1 MDPINVDI
9 RLIKAVLGTELR
21 VAPGRAL
28 MARVVTADGR
38 GRGSLNIAGALIDA
52 SLPKDIQAGQ
62 ELRLTVRHVSP
73 DRVELSLSDQNL
85 AAGESAE
92 AVPLPGGGTVQ
103 VSERDAGGGGSGSGG
118 DGSGGDGSGGDGGA
132 DRHALSL
139 RYEAPALG
147 AMDLRFELDPSSL
160 RISATV
166 GAGSPFDLALDNAG
180 KLRDALAAAV
190 GRPVTV
196 DVSPRREPLDVYA

>member
-9 RLIKAVLGTELR
+9 RLIKAVLGAELR
-21 VAPGRAL
+21 IAPGRAL
-28 MARVVTADGR
+28 MARVVTADGL
-38 GRGSLNIAGALIDA
+38 GRGSLNIAGAVIDA
-52 SLPKDIQAGQ
+52 SLPREIQAGQ

-85 AAGESAE
+85 QAAAAAE

-103 VSERDAGGGGSGSGG
+103 VSERDAGGGGGST
-118 DGSGGDGSGGDGGA
+118 GSPGA

-139 RYEAPALG
+139 RYDAPALG
-147 AMDLRFELDPSSL
+147 AIDLRFELDPETF
-160 RISATV
+160 RVSATLA
-166 GAGSPFDLALDNAG
+166 AGVPFDLALDGAG
-180 KLRDALAAAV
+180 RLGDALTAAV